1 MEKIEFINEPVYYH
15 REPILRIGTDCSG
28 IEAPIQALEQ
38 LGIQYIHEWSS
49 DTDKYCIK
57 SIKANY
63 NPKII
68 FGDVEGPFPDG
79 DIRNRDNSKLPDI
92 DLYACGFPCQ
102 PFSIAGQ
109 RKGLQDKRGNVF
121 YSCLD
126 VIKKKKPKYF
136 ILENVKGILWH
147 DKINKKDKYGNTW
160 NIIWS
165 EIEKLKELGYY
176 VYWKVLNTRDYGI
189 PQNRERVYIVGSMDK
204 KYEWPI
210 KCEMENIRNYIDWND
225 TTKSVL
231 TNNRNKIIQ
240 GLNPSKIII
249 DFGFRKNPFVNA
261 DKYCYT
267 LCYYSKVYNTL
278 LKRFLNIKE
287 FLMLQGFDTNFKKV
301 VSLSQLKKQIGNSM
315 SVNVLCVIFKKNFH
329 ILQ

>member
-1 MEKIEFINEPVYYH
+1 MTKIEFINEPIYYH
-15 REPILRIGTDCSG
+15 GKPILRIGTDCSG

-92 DLYACGFPCQ
+92 DLYVCGFPCQ

-165 EIEKLKELGYY
+165 EIEKLKNLGYY
-176 VYWKVLNTRDYGI
+176 VDWKVLNTRDYGI
-189 PQNRERVYIVGSMDK
+189 PQNRERVYIVGNTEKKFGWPDK
-204 KYEWPI
+204 CKLDDIHTYVEYHLNEKKHI
-210 KCEMENIRNYIDWND
+210 FSE
-225 TTKSVL
+225 
-231 TNNRNKIIQ
+231 KIIKRLEKYKDCVFIDLSFLNQ
-240 GLNPSKIII
+240 GTNTSISYSCCLNTRNQI
-249 DFGFRKNPFVNA
+249 
-261 DKYCYT
+261 YCVKKDRLAT
-267 LCYYSKVYNTL
+267 INEL
-278 LKRFLNIKE
+278 LK
-287 FLMLQGFDTNFKKV
+287 LQGFDTNFKKV
-301 VSLSQLKKQIGNSM
+301 VSSNQLKKQIGNSM
-315 SVNVLCVIFKKNFH
+315 SVNVLSVIFKKIFH